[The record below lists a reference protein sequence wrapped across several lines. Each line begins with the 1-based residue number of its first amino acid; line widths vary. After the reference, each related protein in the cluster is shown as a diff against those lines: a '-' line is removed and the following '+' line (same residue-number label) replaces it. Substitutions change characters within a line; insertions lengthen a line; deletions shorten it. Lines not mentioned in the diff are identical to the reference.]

1 ETATGPVDLRATV
14 PLGGLRQVP
23 QLAESLAELPF
34 ELASGPVS
42 VSLNIPEL
50 DTAQILPA
58 LGMEER
64 EERLRAGVSAD
75 FTFEPGAPAA
85 GRGEIRIAGLAVEA
99 PDGRLASDQPV
110 IVRLGDGRLEVLPV
124 HLRVSGRGV
133 EDAGVDLRATADL
146 DRSWNPFEDEPAAVI
161 SRVSA
166 EGGGTIEASLLNP
179 FLEGGAATGD
189 LTFSGTV
196 AGPLDT
202 LSGEIRLSGPGAA
215 FFWPTPYATR
225 IQGPEVVA
233 ALSGGK
239 VTIREGKA
247 GLNGGTVELAGGR
260 GADGV
265 IDLEARLANVPYVF
279 DYGLSALLSGNLAL
293 RMPPEG
299 RSRLSGQV
307 VVERGVLNRDVNL
320 DREVLDV
327 LLQPDDTPG
336 TEAGFLDT
344 IDLALTVDTVS
355 GVRIR
360 NNVADLRAFWE
371 PLRVTGTLENPV
383 IRGRIDVDPDGRLY
397 AYGQTLRIDR
407 GSLVFTG
414 DPLNDPRLDF
424 STTSSI
430 EDPAIANLRG
440 PSRPLDLLT
449 QQEVLD
455 QKAEEEELGN
465 GGEGATDVRGTV
477 ETGLAGYYGAR
488 ILSQLSRSVGL
499 QGLYGEVDPSARLTV
514 GSDLSRNV
522 SFALSIDLRNA
533 ERRVYL
539 VDLHNFRGLP
549 SLSVQGFSTETGE
562 NGGNLQQVLE
572 LGGSRPP
579 REEGPRLRRL
589 RIDMPSTPGIFQ
601 RLLRLSIGLE
611 RGEVVPP
618 GAAFETEVDV
628 ADYLRRRGYP
638 DPRITV
644 AVNPVADRPDRVD
657 VAVQVE
663 PGPQISF
670 AFEGDRP
677 PRASRREIAALYRTD
692 FYEPAAVGEM
702 KKTAV
707 QAFR

>member
-1 ETATGPVDLRATV
+1 MDGVGGAEVFANLRGGVLELTANRVETATGPVDLRATV
-14 PLGGLRQVP
+14 PLASLRQVP
-23 QLAESLAELPF
+23 QLAESLAKLPL

-42 VSLNIPEL
+42 LSLNIPEL
-50 DTAQILPA
+50 DTVRILPA

-64 EERLRAGVSAD
+64 EERLRAGVSAEL
-75 FTFEPGAPAA
+75 TFEPGAPAA
-85 GRGEIRIAGLAVEA
+85 GRGEIRIAGLVVEA

-146 DRSWNPFEDEPAAVI
+146 DRSWNPFEDEPAAAI
-161 SRVSA
+161 TRISA

-179 FLEGGAATGD
+179 FLEGGTASGELSFAA
-189 LTFSGTV
+189 SA
-196 AGPLDT
+196 AGPLDA
-202 LSGEIRLSGPGAA
+202 LSGEVRLSGPGAA

-225 IQGPEVVA
+225 IQSPEVVA
-233 ALSGGK
+233 ALSGGR

-279 DYGLSALLSGNLAL
+279 DYGLSALLSGNLAF
-293 RMPPEG
+293 RMPTEG
-299 RSRLSGQV
+299 RSRLSGRV

-360 NNVADLRAFWE
+360 NNVADLRASWE

-383 IRGRIDVDPDGRLY
+383 IRGRIDIDPEGLLY

-407 GSLVFTG
+407 GSLLFTG

-424 STTSSI
+424 STTSSFD
-430 EDPAIANLRG
+430 DPTIANLRG
-440 PSRPLDLLT
+440 PSRPLDLLA
-449 QQEVLD
+449 QQEALD
-455 QKAEEEELGN
+455 QEEADDYDEDKDEEEGLS
-465 GGEGATDVRGTV
+465 DVRGTV
-477 ETGLAGYYGAR
+477 ETGLTGYYGAR
-488 ILSQLSRSVGL
+488 ILSQLGL
-499 QGLYGEVDPSARLTV
+499 VGLYGEADPRARLTV
-514 GSDLSRNV
+514 GGDLSRNV

-539 VDLHNFRGLP
+539 ADLHDFR
-549 SLSVQGFSTETGE
+549 E
-562 NGGNLQQVLE
+562 
-572 LGGSRPP
+572 
-579 REEGPRLRRL
+579 
-589 RIDMPSTPGIFQ
+589 
-601 RLLRLSIGLE
+601 
-611 RGEVVPP
+611 
-618 GAAFETEVDV
+618 
-628 ADYLRRRGYP
+628 
-638 DPRITV
+638 
-644 AVNPVADRPDRVD
+644 
-657 VAVQVE
+657 
-663 PGPQISF
+663 
-670 AFEGDRP
+670 
-677 PRASRREIAALYRTD
+677 
-692 FYEPAAVGEM
+692 
-702 KKTAV
+702 
-707 QAFR
+707 